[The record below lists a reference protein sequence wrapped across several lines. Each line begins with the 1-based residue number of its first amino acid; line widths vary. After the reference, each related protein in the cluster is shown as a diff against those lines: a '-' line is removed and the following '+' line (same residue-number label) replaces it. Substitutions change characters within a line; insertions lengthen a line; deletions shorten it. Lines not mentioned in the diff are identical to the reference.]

1 MTREETLKHYLC
13 SMIKGGLCAVLF
25 LIFAFPQ
32 ASSLHAQE
40 STNAV
45 SIIPYPESLT
55 EGVGKFVFS
64 NKTVVALEDKANE
77 QVVKDFLVFMGKKT
91 GFIPKL
97 KAGSKKGD
105 VSILKDPELKEEA
118 YRLSI
123 TADKV
128 VVKASSGKGVFYAL
142 QTIRQLLPAVIEGD
156 EMRKDVEWSV
166 PVLEMAD
173 EPRFGYRGLMVD
185 VARCFLPKE
194 NLFRIIDCM
203 AMLKLNA
210 LHLHLTD
217 DNGWRLEIK
226 QYPLL
231 TEVGSKRVDRAGVD
245 FPSRRNQRQ
254 GEPVVD
260 KGYYTQDDI
269 REIVAYATERQIMVI
284 PEIAMPGHSNAALAA
299 YPLLA
304 CSVVEKYIGVV
315 PGLGGTHSDILYCV
329 GNEEVYT
336 FLQNIIDEVVEL
348 FPSPY
353 IHLGGDAIKKTHW
366 EECPVCRE
374 LMKKEELSHAKDLLG
389 YFMRRLD
396 RYVRGKG
403 RKLMGWEEVMDANLS
418 KGAVVFDWH
427 GYGHGSVKA
436 GKHGHQFVVAPTDVM
451 YLNRRQGPQWFEP
464 MAFEGENT
472 LEEIYKY
479 EPIERYWT
487 MSMRS
492 LLIGMQASL
501 WTEFC
506 NKPEDAEYLLFPR
519 LAAVAEAAWSSP
531 IAKRWERFLD
541 TLDGYTE
548 RWVLKGIQ
556 PARSMYNIEH
566 EVIPEF
572 GKLKVSLKCQ
582 RPDVEIRYTLNGREP
597 QANST
602 LYRRPWVVK
611 ESQTIKC
618 ATFKDGKQVGKT
630 LVLPLVMNEI
640 TGKNLLRSN
649 PVERRMVNGLRGS
662 LKCTDS
668 EWASWTDNDSIAIT
682 LDMGGR
688 KKLKSLSLGCL
699 NDFGMGVH
707 KPKSVEI
714 LLSDN
719 DVSYWKV
726 AEKKYTMDEIFT
738 EVREVEDLSFEIDD
752 ASRYVRIILRGA
764 GKCPATH
771 VRPGQDAKV
780 YVDEIMV
787 EVEKVE
793 SKK

>member
-1 MTREETLKHYLC
+1 M
-13 SMIKGGLCAVLF
+13 
-25 LIFAFPQ
+25 
-32 ASSLHAQE
+32 
-40 STNAV
+40 
-45 SIIPYPESLT
+45 
-55 EGVGKFVFS
+55 
-64 NKTVVALEDKANE
+64 
-77 QVVKDFLVFMGKKT
+77 
-91 GFIPKL
+91 
-97 KAGSKKGD
+97 
-105 VSILKDPELKEEA
+105 
-118 YRLSI
+118 
-123 TADKV
+123 
-128 VVKASSGKGVFYAL
+128 
-142 QTIRQLLPAVIEGD
+142 
-156 EMRKDVEWSV
+156 
-166 PVLEMAD
+166 
-173 EPRFGYRGLMVD
+173 
-185 VARCFLPKE
+185 
-194 NLFRIIDCM
+194 
-203 AMLKLNA
+203 
-210 LHLHLTD
+210 
-217 DNGWRLEIK
+217 
-226 QYPLL
+226 
-231 TEVGSKRVDRAGVD
+231 
-245 FPSRRNQRQ
+245 
-254 GEPVVD
+254 
-260 KGYYTQDDI
+260 
-269 REIVAYATERQIMVI
+269 
-284 PEIAMPGHSNAALAA
+284 
-299 YPLLA
+299 
-304 CSVVEKYIGVV
+304 
-315 PGLGGTHSDILYCV
+315 
-329 GNEEVYT
+329 
-336 FLQNIIDEVVEL
+336 
-348 FPSPY
+348 
-353 IHLGGDAIKKTHW
+353 
-366 EECPVCRE
+366 
-374 LMKKEELSHAKDLLG
+374 
-389 YFMRRLD
+389 
-396 RYVRGKG
+396 
-403 RKLMGWEEVMDANLS
+403 S

-506 NKPEDAEYLLFPR
+506 DKPEDAEYLLFPR

-566 EVIPEF
+566 EVVPEF

-688 KKLKSLSLGCL
+688 KKLKSLSFGCL

-726 AEKKYTMDEIFT
+726 AEKKYTMDEIFA